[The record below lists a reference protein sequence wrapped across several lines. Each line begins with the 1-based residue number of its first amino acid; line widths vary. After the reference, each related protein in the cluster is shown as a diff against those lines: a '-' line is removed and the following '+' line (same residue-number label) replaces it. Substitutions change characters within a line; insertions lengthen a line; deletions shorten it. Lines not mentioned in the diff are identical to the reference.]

1 MKKMMRIAA
10 LLSAGGM
17 TAQIPPANAQSTKVT
32 LVKVP
37 FAYVAGNQVMPAGTY
52 KIEEVTKGKPGV
64 DAVEVVTLRG
74 RDVKSYASF
83 VTVLGSAEN
92 DGPKLTFKRTEASA
106 ILMEVQNGGNSFV
119 LPHSPYDAWILQAN
133 YHFEV
138 IPADQEESFNAGG
151 KI

>member
-1 MKKMMRIAA
+1 MKKVVMIAT
-10 LLSAGGM
+10 LLSVGV
-17 TAQIPPANAQSTKVT
+17 TAQIPFANAQSSKGT

-37 FAYVAGNQVMPAGTY
+37 FAFVAGNQAMPAGTY
-52 KIEEVTKGKPGV
+52 KIEAVTKGKPGV

-92 DGPKLTFKRTEASA
+92 DGPKMTFKRTEAKA
-106 ILMEVQNGGNSFV
+106 ILMEVQGSGKSFV
-119 LPHSPYDAWILQAN
+119 LPRSSYDAGLLEAN

-138 IPADQEESFNAGG
+138 IPADQEGSFNAGG
-151 KI
+151 RI